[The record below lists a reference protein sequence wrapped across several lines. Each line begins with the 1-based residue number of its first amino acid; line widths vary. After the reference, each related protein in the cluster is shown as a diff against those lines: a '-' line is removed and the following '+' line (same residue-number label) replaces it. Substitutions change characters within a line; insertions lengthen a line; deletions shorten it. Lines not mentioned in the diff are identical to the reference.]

1 MKISARNVVK
11 GKVKAITRGSVNSE
25 VVIEVADG
33 IEIVSIVTVRAID
46 DLELKV
52 GQDAYA
58 VFEASNTMV
67 AISHHKRGE

>member
-1 MKISARNVVK
+1 M
-11 GKVKAITRGSVNSE
+11 
-25 VVIEVADG
+25 IEVADG